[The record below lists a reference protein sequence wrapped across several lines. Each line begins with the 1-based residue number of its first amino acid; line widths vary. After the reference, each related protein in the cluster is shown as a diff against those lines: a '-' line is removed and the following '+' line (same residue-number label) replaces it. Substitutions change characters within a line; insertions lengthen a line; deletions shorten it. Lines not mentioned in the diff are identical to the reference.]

1 MSNSHIT
8 FGVITV
14 SDRVSRGTA
23 VDKSGPLCAELLGTH
38 GDVVLTTVV
47 EDGIEPVQGAIYDAM
62 RRGASI
68 IVTTGG
74 TGITR
79 RDLTPQAVSSLLSFE
94 IPGIPDLIRR
104 SSKVV
109 TASLTRSVAGIIDD
123 GDLRSC
129 IISLPGSPNGVAE
142 GITAVAPLFAHIA
155 DQLADGDHTVAP
167 PSTSAPRSHE
177 SVTAQLAFNTERSTG
192 AGIVTIA
199 DVSDQPIDLSDLE
212 ASVMDDAAGAVL
224 VFNGRVRNH
233 DLGREVDG
241 IDYSAHPSAS
251 ATLSDIAHKVAT
263 EFGLHALAVQH
274 RVGHLNIGEIALGA
288 AVSASHRKEAFLA
301 LDALVNRVKCELPV
315 WKKQDFSDGTSQ
327 WSGMA

>member
-1 MSNSHIT
+1 MSKSHIT

-14 SDRVSRGTA
+14 SDRVSRGA
-23 VDKSGPLCAELLGTH
+23 AIDKSGPLCAELLAEH
-38 GDVVLTTVV
+38 GNVVFSTVV
-47 EDGIEPVQGAIYDAM
+47 EDGIESVQGAIYDAM
-62 RRGASI
+62 HNGAAI

-94 IPGIPDLIRR
+94 IAGIPELIRR

-109 TASLTRSVAGIIDD
+109 TACMTRSVAGIIDD
-123 GDLRSC
+123 GESRSC
-129 IISLPGSPNGVAE
+129 IITLPGSPNGVAE
-142 GITAVAPLFAHIA
+142 GITAVAPLFTHIA
-155 DQLADGDHTVAP
+155 DQLTDGDHSVIP
-167 PSTSAPRSHE
+167 PTSTPHSHE

-192 AGIVTIA
+192 AGIVTTA
-199 DVSDQPIDLSDLE
+199 HVSEQPVDLAGLE
-212 ASVMDDAAGAVL
+212 ASVMNDAAGAVL

-233 DLGREVDG
+233 DLGRSVDG
-241 IDYSAHPSAS
+241 IDYCAHPSAS
-251 ATLSDIAHKVAT
+251 STLADIAQKVAM
-263 EFGLHALAVQH
+263 EFGLHAIAVQH
-274 RVGHLNIGEIALGA
+274 RVGHLDIGDVALGA

-301 LDALVNRVKCELPV
+301 LDTLVNRIKLELPV